1 MSACF
6 SFPTLIHSQEALTD
20 SVGYQ
25 KQKTKRTLSL
35 DGDMDVVRGPRD
47 VGWEW
52 GMRVDMMI
60 LNLQNS
66 PRINNNNEKK

>member
-35 DGDMDVVRGPRD
+35 DGDMDVVKGPRD
-47 VGWEW
+47 VG
-52 GMRVDMMI
+52 GGV
-60 LNLQNS
+60 
-66 PRINNNNEKK
+66 